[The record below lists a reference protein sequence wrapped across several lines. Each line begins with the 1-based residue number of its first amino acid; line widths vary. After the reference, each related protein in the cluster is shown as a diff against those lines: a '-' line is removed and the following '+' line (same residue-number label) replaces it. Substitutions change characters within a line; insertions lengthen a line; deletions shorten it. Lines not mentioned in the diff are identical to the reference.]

1 MTPTPIHVSEL
12 MRFLAIIAALCLAS
26 PAGAQNVNAVTNRTG
41 LVTNFDLPTVT
52 RILRE
57 LRMEHQVAPGSGGRF
72 INVQLPNGVRATL
85 GRTACRGDGL
95 TCKGLTMTAR
105 FGAGPAGWSELE
117 KLRRANSFNARNS
130 FIKAGVDG
138 DGQFYLV
145 RYELADF
152 GVSRGAVATSLLVFA
167 NLAQQYREHLAG

>member
-1 MTPTPIHVSEL
+1 
-12 MRFLAIIAALCLAS
+12 MRFALACLGLCLAA
-26 PAGAQNVNAVTNRTG
+26 PAAAQDINAVTGRTG
-41 LVTNFDLPTVT
+41 LVTNFDLPTLT

-57 LRMEHQVAPGSGGRF
+57 LKLPHQVAPGTNGRF
-72 INVQLPNGVRATL
+72 INIGFANGVRATL
-85 GRTACRGDGL
+85 GRNACRADGL
-95 TCKGLTMTAR
+95 TCKGLTITAR
-105 FGAGPAGWSELE
+105 FGAGKAGWSELE

-138 DGQFYLV
+138 EGQFYLI

-167 NLAQQYREHLAG
+167 NLAQQYREHLFAG